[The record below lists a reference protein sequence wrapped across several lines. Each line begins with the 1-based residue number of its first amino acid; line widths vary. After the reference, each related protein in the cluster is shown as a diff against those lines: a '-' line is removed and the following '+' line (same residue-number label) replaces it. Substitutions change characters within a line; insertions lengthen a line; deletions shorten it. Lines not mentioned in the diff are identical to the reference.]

1 MTWSP
6 PTEFPDLRS
15 RSWLSIDLET
25 NDPHLKERGS
35 GWPFKDGHIA
45 GVSVTAPGFTGYYPI
60 GHEGGGNLEA
70 AKVLGW
76 LRDEAAHFEGT
87 LHGANLL
94 YDLGWLGTEGVEFS
108 RRTTF
113 NDCQWV
119 EALIDEDRPSYSL
132 QALTQYHG
140 LPGKATDDLDAAL
153 LAAGLVTKE
162 GKPDKGQLWRLPANK
177 VGAYAE
183 RDTTAPVD
191 VWERQRPIVAAEKL
205 EGIIQLEHR
214 LLPLL
219 LRMRRRGVRVDLER
233 AASLAAKLL
242 EKERDAMG
250 GLVGVVPGLDVN
262 VWSNDDVA
270 KVFDALGVHYPRTEL
285 GAPSFTKE
293 WLAVQALT
301 NPTAAAILNARRY
314 QRARTKFVETD
325 ILGAGS
331 TGRVHAELHPLRADR
346 DDDGNRTG
354 TVSGR
359 FAASN
364 PNLQQVPARD
374 QELGPL
380 IRSCYLPDEGGLW
393 CSGDYSQQEPRLTIH
408 YAYLMS
414 LEGAAAAVEQ
424 FQKDPS
430 TDYHQMVAD
439 ITGLPRKRA
448 KEVNLGVP
456 YGMGGAKL
464 CEVYL
469 GLPTK
474 LWTPPSEYRKPADK
488 RRQVKVA
495 GDEGAKILRQF
506 HSKLPYLKQ
515 LMADASRVAE
525 ERGYLITLAGRRCR
539 FQLWMPKDDF
549 SSQPLPLE
557 VAEEKWPDQ
566 TLKRAFTHKALN
578 RIIQG
583 GAGDMIKLSL
593 LALDDAGLEPQI
605 TIHDENCLT
614 IANEADAHRVAEVMN
629 NCVSLSL
636 PLKTDLAVGPSWG
649 EAKDLLE
656 QV

>member
-15 RSWLSIDLET
+15 RPWLSIDLET
-25 NDPHLKERGS
+25 NDPRLKERGS

-60 GHEGGGNLEA
+60 GHEAGGNLDGA
-70 AKVLGW
+70 RVLGW
-76 LRDEAAHFEGT
+76 LRDEARHFSGT

-94 YDLGWLGTEGVEFS
+94 YDLGWLGTEGVVFS
-108 RRTTF
+108 AETTY

-132 QALTQYHG
+132 QAITQYYG
-140 LPGKATDDLDAAL
+140 LEGKATDDLDVAL
-153 LAAGLVTKE
+153 VAAGFVNKDGT
-162 GKPDKGQLWRLPANK
+162 PNKGQLWRLPADR
-177 VGAYAE
+177 VGPYAE

-191 VWERQRPIVAAEKL
+191 IWEKQKPVVAAEGL
-205 EGIIQLEHR
+205 ERIIKLEHR

-233 AASLAAKLL
+233 ASLLKASLQV
-242 EKERDAMG
+242 KEADAMA
-250 GLVGVVPGLDVN
+250 GLVGLLPGVDVN
-262 VWSNDDVA
+262 VWSNEDVA

-293 WLAVQALT
+293 WLKIQSRA

-314 QRARTKFVETD
+314 QRAWTKFVETD
-325 ILGAGS
+325 IIQAGA

-346 DDDGNRTG
+346 DDDGRRTG

-359 FAASN
+359 FSSSN

-374 QELGPL
+374 EELGPL

-393 CSGDYSQQEPRLTIH
+393 CSGDYSQQEPRLTVH
-408 YAYLMS
+408 YAHLMH
-414 LEGAAAAVEQ
+414 LPGAAEAVEA
-424 FQKDPS
+424 FTRDPA

-469 GLPTK
+469 DLPTK
-474 LWTPPSEYRKPADK
+474 LWTPPSEYRKPPEK

-515 LMADASRVAE
+515 LMADTARVAD
-525 ERGYLITLAGRRCR
+525 ERGYLVTLAGRRCR
-539 FQLWMPKDDF
+539 FQLWSPKDDYA
-549 SSQPLPLE
+549 SRPLPLE
-557 VAEEKWPDQ
+557 VAEETWPDRE
-566 TLKRAFTHKALN
+566 LKRAFTHKALN

-593 LALDDAGLEPQI
+593 LALADAGLEPQV

-614 IANEADAHRVAEVMN
+614 IGSEADARRVAEVMN
-629 NCVSLSL
+629 GCVELTV

-649 EAKDLLE
+649 EASDLLE
-656 QV
+656 QI